1 MLKQLNYKHLHY
13 FYIVARH
20 GSIAA
25 AARHLHV
32 TAQTVSG
39 QLSVFEAQIGTTL
52 FDRVG
57 KRLHLNQKGKR
68 VYQYA
73 ENIFQQGAQLLETL
87 RTDNAGVFSE
97 FVVGL
102 TDAIP
107 KVLAYDFMHTV
118 MQTHSQVRFVFKE
131 ERFDTLISEMAI
143 NHIDL
148 VLADRAVA
156 PDAAVKLTSH
166 VLGKSSVSFFAQPE
180 LAQRLRPNF
189 PYSLNGQP
197 LLMPGIR
204 SGVATGLASW
214 LESEQLTPLPVAE
227 FDDSALL
234 KLFGSQGFGVFCAP
248 FCIAAHVEQQYQV
261 ARIGDVDELT
271 EQFYALTR
279 QNQGS
284 DAVASDII
292 AQARGLLSKAAG

>member
-1 MLKQLNYKHLHY
+1 MIKQLNYKHLQY

-25 AARHLHV
+25 AARHMHV

-39 QLSVFEAQIGTTL
+39 QLSLFEAQINTTL

-57 KRLHLNQKGKR
+57 KRLHLNQKGKQ

-87 RTDNAGVFSE
+87 RTQDGEAFSE

-107 KVLAYDFMHTV
+107 KVLAYDFMHAV
-118 MQTHSQVRFVFKE
+118 MQDHSQVRFIFKE
-131 ERFDTLISEMAI
+131 ERFDTLVSEMAI

-156 PDAAVKLTSH
+156 PGTAVKLTSH
-166 VLGKSSVSFFAQPE
+166 VLGKSSVSFFTQPE
-180 LAQRLRPNF
+180 LAENLRLNF
-189 PYSLNGQP
+189 PSSLNGQP
-197 LLMPGIR
+197 LLMPGVR
-204 SGVATGLASW
+204 SGVATALESW
-214 LESEQLTPLPVAE
+214 LESEQLLPIPVAE

-234 KLFGSQGFGVFCAP
+234 KLFGSEGFGIFCAP
-248 FCIAAHVEQQYQV
+248 SCIASHVEQQYQV
-261 ARIGDVDELT
+261 AQIGVVEELT
-271 EQFYALTR
+271 EQFFALTR

-292 AQARGLLSKAAG
+292 AQARALLSNASG